1 MNESL
6 FQDLKNELSV
16 ALQDSCS
23 ELVSLIQDLTPV
35 DTKRLYESTRPMEV
49 VIEGDLIKSGVIIGG
64 IELFGILKEQDIKKM
79 VDYAIYVEYSQF
91 YIQGNMGII
100 ISALL
105 SSLQQ
110 NLISALSNI

>member
-1 MNESL
+1 MNENL
-6 FQDLKNELSV
+6 FEDLRTQLSI
-16 ALQDSCS
+16 ALENSCS
-23 ELVSLIQDLTPV
+23 ELVDVVQDLTPI
-35 DTKRLYESTRPMEV
+35 DTKRLYESTRIIPS

-64 IELFGILKEQDIKKM
+64 IELFGILREQDIKRM

-100 ISALL
+100 ISSLL

-110 NLISALSNI
+110 NMISVLMNI